1 MSKQQFS
8 VGTKVVYPSH
18 GIGEITAI
26 EAQTVGGMELKVYAI
41 SFPQDK
47 MVLRVPVNRA
57 QTSGLRGI
65 SDKTNVD
72 KVFERL
78 EQKPKVGNKM
88 WSRRAQE
95 FEAKINS
102 GDILA
107 LSEVVR
113 DLYKNV
119 DSDRS
124 YSERMIYES
133 ALNRLAHEVAILED
147 ISQEEATS
155 KLVEVLKEKAAA

>member
-1 MSKQQFS
+1 MSKQFT

-18 GIGEITAI
+18 GVGEITAI

-47 MVLRVPVNRA
+47 MILRVPVNRA

-65 SDKTNVD
+65 SDKTNIN
-72 KVFERL
+72 KVFECL
-78 EQKPKVGNKM
+78 EQKPKAGNKM

-133 ALNRLAHEVAILED
+133 ALNRLAHEVAILEN
-147 ISQEEATS
+147 ISQEDATTR
-155 KLVEVLKEKAAA
+155 LVEVLKDKMVA